1 MPGVDKYNCTG
12 CETCIESC
20 PVDTISIINDIAEI
34 DIENCINC
42 GIKVDHALVN
52 DNKKLKK

>member
-1 MPGVDKYNCTG
+1 MSGVDKYNCTG

-34 DIENCINC
+34 DMENRINC

-52 DNKKLKK
+52 DNKKL